1 MVPAQMEWSFRMIRM
16 EKERKIQAA
25 KKQMIDRHLIA
36 RGIKDPGVLRAMER
50 VPRERFVP
58 GHLQNAAYGDHA
70 LPVDYDQTISQPYIV
85 ALMTEALELKG
96 AERVLEVGT
105 GSGYQCAILS
115 ELSKEVYTVERI
127 EPLTEKAKKV
137 LEDLG
142 YGNIHFKVSDGT
154 FGWVEHA
161 PYHAIIVTAGAP
173 DIPQPLLD
181 QLAEGGRLV
190 IPVGGRMGQD
200 LIKATK
206 RKGKLV
212 KESLGPVQF
221 VSLVGAHG
229 WKDSP

>member
-1 MVPAQMEWSFRMIRM
+1 MIRM
-16 EKERKIQAA
+16 EKETKIQTA
-25 KKQMIDRHLIA
+25 KRQMMNRHLIA
-36 RGIKDPGVLRAMER
+36 RGIKDPEVIRAMET

-58 GHLQNAAYGDHA
+58 EHLQDAAYGDHA
-70 LPVDYDQTISQPYIV
+70 LPVGHDQTISQPYIV

-96 AERVLEVGT
+96 TDRVLEIGT
-105 GSGYQCAILS
+105 GTGYQCAILA

-127 EPLTEKAKKV
+127 EALAEKAKMV
-137 LEDLG
+137 LGGLG

-154 FGWVEHA
+154 VGWTEHA

-206 RKGKLV
+206 RNDKLI
-212 KESLGPVQF
+212 KKSLCPVQF
-221 VSLVGAHG
+221 VQLMGAHG
-229 WKDSP
+229 W

>member
-1 MVPAQMEWSFRMIRM
+1 MIHM
-16 EKERKIQAA
+16 EKKPEIRAA

-36 RGIKDPGVLRAMER
+36 RGIEDPGVLRAMEK

-58 GHLQNAAYGDHA
+58 EHLQDAAYGDHA
-70 LPVDYDQTISQPYIV
+70 LPVDHNQTISQPYIV

-96 AERVLEVGT
+96 TERVLEIGT
-105 GSGYQCAILS
+105 GSGYQCAILA

-127 EPLTEKAKKV
+127 EALTETAKKV
-137 LEDLG
+137 LEALG
-142 YGNIHFKVSDGT
+142 YGNIHFQVSDGT
-154 FGWVEHA
+154 LGWMEHA

-181 QLAEGGRLV
+181 QLEEGGRLV
-190 IPVGGRMGQD
+190 VPVGGRMGQD
-200 LIKATK
+200 LIKVTK

-221 VSLVGAHG
+221 VQLLGAHG
-229 WKDSP
+229 WNSSR

>member
-1 MVPAQMEWSFRMIRM
+1 MLAQVVCPLGMIQV
-16 EKERKIQAA
+16 EKERKIPAA
-25 KKQMIDRHLIA
+25 KKQMIDHHLIA
-36 RGIKDPGVLRAMER
+36 RGIKDPGVLRAMEM

-58 GHLQNAAYGDHA
+58 EHLQDAAYGDHA
-70 LPVDYDQTISQPYIV
+70 LPVDYNQTISQPYIV

-96 AERVLEVGT
+96 TERVLEVGT
-105 GSGYQCAILS
+105 GSGYQCALLA

-127 EPLTEKAKKV
+127 EPLTEKAMTI

-154 FGWVEHA
+154 LGWMEHA

-200 LIKATK
+200 LVKATK
-206 RKGKLV
+206 SKGRIIQ
-212 KESLGPVQF
+212 ESLGPVQF
-221 VSLVGAHG
+221 VSLVGEHG
-229 WKDSP
+229 WKDSQ